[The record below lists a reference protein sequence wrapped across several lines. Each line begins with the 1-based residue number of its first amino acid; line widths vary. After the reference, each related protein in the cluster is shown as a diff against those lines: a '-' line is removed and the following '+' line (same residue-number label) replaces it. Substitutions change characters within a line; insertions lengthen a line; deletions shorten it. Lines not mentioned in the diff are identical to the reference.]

1 MSYAI
6 ESLKVRLEYVR
17 TTINQMIDLEADKRT
32 PKHTLMHIRRTTD
45 GYIAEEKKLN
55 QEIALIEKLEAT
67 Q

>member
-6 ESLKVRLEYVR
+6 DATKSRLEYVR
-17 TTINQMIDLEADKRT
+17 GIINQMIDLEADART
-32 PKHTLMHIRRTTD
+32 PKNTLMHIRRTMD

-55 QEIALIEKLEAT
+55 QELHLMEKLS

>member
-17 TTINQMIDLEADKRT
+17 ATINQMIDLEADKRT
-32 PKHTLMHIRRTTD
+32 PKNTLMHIRRTMD

-55 QEIALIEKLEAT
+55 QEIALIEKLEG
-67 Q
+67 